1 MRSMTGYGEASQQVR
16 GTKISIQMR
25 SLNHRHLDLQL
36 RVPREYLG
44 FEEEIRKQLRERIAR
59 GRVDLFVTRIA
70 PGGSER
76 TLDLDETLLRQYLG
90 SLKAAKKKFR
100 LAGDL
105 DVALLSAGP
114 DLFRVR
120 DLEIDAQAEK
130 AAVFQALKSAL
141 RKLDQSRRREGRQLA
156 ADMQS
161 QIDYLKKTSLEIEAR
176 AAEIGL
182 RLLKT
187 AQASR
192 EFNGA
197 PRVERDGEAPGLVF
211 KGDINEEIVRLKTH
225 VAALAGILREL
236 GSVGKKIDFLLQ
248 EVQRELNTISSKM
261 PQLEVVQLVLAGKER
276 VEKIREQTQN
286 IE

>member
-1 MRSMTGYGEASQQVR
+1 MTGYGEAAQQVR

-44 FEEEIRKQLRERIAR
+44 FEEEIRKQCRERIAR
-59 GRVDLFVTRIA
+59 GRVDLFVNRIA
-70 PGGSER
+70 AKGSER
-76 TLDLDETLLRQYLG
+76 TLELDEALLRQYLG

-120 DLEIDAQAEK
+120 DLEIDARAEK
-130 AAVFQALKSAL
+130 AAVFQALQSAL
-141 RKLDQSRRREGRQLA
+141 RKLDQSRQREGRQLA

-161 QIDYLKKTSLEIEAR
+161 QIDHLKKISMQIEAH
-176 AAEIGL
+176 AAEIGTRLVKASPVL
-182 RLLKT
+182 R
-187 AQASR
+187 
-192 EFNGA
+192 EGNGA
-197 PRVERDGEAPGLVF
+197 PRVERDGEAGAVMF
-211 KGDINEEIVRLKTH
+211 KGDINEEIVRLKIH
-225 VAALAGILREL
+225 VAALAGILRET
-236 GSVGKKIDFLLQ
+236 GSVGKKIDFILQ

-276 VEKIREQTQN
+276 VEKIREQSQN

>member
-1 MRSMTGYGEASQQVR
+1 MTGYGEASQLVR
-16 GTKISIQMR
+16 GTKITIQLR

-36 RVPREYLG
+36 RVPREYLA

-59 GRVDLFVTRIA
+59 GRVDLFINRVA
-70 PGGSER
+70 AKGSER
-76 TLDLDETLLRQYLG
+76 MLEIDEGLLRQYLG

-105 DVALLSAGP
+105 DIALLSSGP

-120 DLEIDAQAEK
+120 DMDIDPKAERK
-130 AAVFQALKSAL
+130 TVFQTLRAAL
-141 RKLDQSRRREGRQLA
+141 RKLDQSRQREGRQLA
-156 ADMQS
+156 ADMMS
-161 QIDYLKKTSLEIEAR
+161 QINHLKQTSAAIEER
-176 AAEIGL
+176 AAEIGM
-182 RLLKT
+182 RAVKSSIM
-187 AQASR
+187 SR
-192 EFNGA
+192 EGNGA
-197 PRVERDGEAPGLVF
+197 PRVERDGDVQALVF

-225 VAALAGILREL
+225 VAVLAGILREP
-236 GSVGKKIDFLLQ
+236 GSVGKKIDFVLQ

-276 VEKIREQTQN
+276 VEKIREQSQN

>member
-36 RVPREYLG
+36 RVPKEYLA

-59 GRVDLFVTRIA
+59 GRVDLFVNRITA
-70 PGGSER
+70 KGSER
-76 TLDLDETLLRQYLG
+76 TLELDEVLLRQYLG
-90 SLKAAKKKFR
+90 SLKAAKKKFS

-105 DVALLSAGP
+105 DVALLSNGP

-120 DLEIDAQAEK
+120 EIEIDAKAEK
-130 AAVFQALKSAL
+130 TAVFQALKSAL
-141 RKLDQSRRREGRQLA
+141 RKLDQSRQREGRQLA

-161 QIDYLKKTSLEIEAR
+161 QVDYLKKTSLEIEAR
-176 AAEIGL
+176 ATEISA
-182 RLLKT
+182 RLAKISQL
-187 AQASR
+187 AR
-192 EFNGA
+192 EVSGA
-197 PRVERDGEAPGLVF
+197 PGGDRDGEAPAPLF

-225 VAALAGILREL
+225 VAALAGIMRET

-261 PQLEVVQLVLAGKER
+261 PQLEIVQLVLAGKER
-276 VEKIREQTQN
+276 VEKIREQSQN

>member
-25 SLNHRHLDLQL
+25 TLNHRHLDLQL

-59 GRVDLFVTRIA
+59 GRVDLFVNRITA
-70 PGGSER
+70 KGSER
-76 TLDLDETLLRQYLG
+76 TLELDEALLRQYLG
-90 SLKAAKKKFR
+90 SLKSAKKKFS

-105 DVALLSAGP
+105 DVALLNSGP

-120 DLEIDAQAEK
+120 EIEIDAKAEK
-130 AAVFQALKSAL
+130 AAVFQALNAAL
-141 RKLDQSRRREGRQLA
+141 RKLDQSRQREGRQLA

-161 QIDYLKKTSLEIEAR
+161 QADHLKKTSLEIEAR
-176 AAEIGL
+176 AAEIGA
-182 RLLKT
+182 RLVKISQL
-187 AQASR
+187 AR
-192 EFNGA
+192 EVSGA
-197 PRVERDGEAPGLVF
+197 PGGDRDGEAPAAMF

-225 VAALAGILREL
+225 VTALAGILRET

-261 PQLEVVQLVLAGKER
+261 PQLEIVQLVLAGKER
-276 VEKIREQTQN
+276 VEKIREQSQN